1 MPSNG
6 FLGRIR
12 GRNKEMKC
20 KRATA
25 VLFVAALAFLPAA
38 AIVGAEEEPAA
49 TIPFTP
55 GSAAKGYGVY
65 FADNMAFTPQ
75 WRVGNLVRI
84 ETMVLKA
91 GDSDGDGLLDAA
103 SIPVVVNTNMT
114 SGVVNTQ
121 ASLMANPNDILYTWM
136 VSVPQIKITVSSATT
151 DDVVVFQSNF
161 ADGITGADTV
171 TREINKMGHLIYGLL
186 WDTSGVDAGVYK
198 ISVEI
203 PGEYP
208 VVMALRSLLV
218 EEEADPIGYEVLPAD
233 VGGLSGQGGIEL
245 PNNAYLYL
253 GKLMTKGGSSGGG
266 SGNQGGGG
274 SGRK

>member
-1 MPSNG
+1 M
-6 FLGRIR
+6 
-12 GRNKEMKC
+12 MC

-55 GSAAKGYGVY
+55 GSAAEGYGVY

-103 SIPVVVNTNMT
+103 SIPVAVNTNMT

-136 VSVPQIKITVSSATT
+136 VSVPQIKITASSATT

-161 ADGITGADTV
+161 ADGITDADTV

-186 WDTSGVDAGVYK
+186 WDTTEVDAGVYK

-218 EEEADPIGYEVLPAD
+218 AEEADPIGYEVLPTD

-253 GKLMTKGGSSGGG
+253 GKLMIKGGSSGGG

-274 SGRK
+274 GGGRK